1 MINKITLPEAAKAKL
16 HELVMARDAAL
27 DAGRS
32 VNTRLQALS
41 SDADPH
47 MRAKLAAERDKQNH
61 RHGQLHQLTSRISQW
76 LTELRPG
83 VVLEAALGRSSVRYR
98 PRVLGTAIAAARDER
113 RRAAAS
119 FPSRRHRCRAM
130 ISRSWRSNTSSGWD
144 KLHARPSALLATD
157 SASAGAAISPT
168 PRMRW
173 RCCAIA
179 AQPVRADALS
189 AMRESG
195 ALRSWRRRFLSLN
208 SPKSPFDASPR

>member
-98 PRVLGTAIAAARDER
+98 PRVLGTAIAAARDEK
-113 RRAAAS
+113 AARGRLVSVKAA
-119 FPSRRHRCRAM
+119 PLPR
-130 ISRSWRSNTSSGWD
+130 D
-144 KLHARPSALLATD
+144 DQQKLAVEYVFRLGQTARPTVSVVGDRLRVGWRGDIAHAEDAVALLCNR
-157 SASAGAAISPT
+157 GAAC
-168 PRMRW
+168 PR
-173 RCCAIA
+173 RCSVGDARKRRLA
-179 AQPVRADALS
+179 ELEAQIFELEFAEEPL
-189 AMRESG
+189 
-195 ALRSWRRRFLSLN
+195 
-208 SPKSPFDASPR
+208 